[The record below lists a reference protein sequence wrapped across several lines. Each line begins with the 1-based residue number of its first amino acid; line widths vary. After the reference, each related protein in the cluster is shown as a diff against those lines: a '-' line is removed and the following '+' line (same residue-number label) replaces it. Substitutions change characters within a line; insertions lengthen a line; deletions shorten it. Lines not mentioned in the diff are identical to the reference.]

1 MPPEITRDHS
11 LWIHAGMVM
20 NMHEKIQ
27 ERISFLEDQV
37 ASLDHYLPETYQL
50 LIQELDAQ
58 HHDLMKI
65 KIQTFYHHQNHD
77 QHNQDP
83 DQRNQKQTKVQDH
96 R

>member
-1 MPPEITRDHS
+1 
-11 LWIHAGMVM
+11 MVRKAQDGFALGLM
-20 NMHEKIQ
+20 THQQHIQ
-27 ERISFLEDQV
+27 ERISFLEDQL

-65 KIQTFYHHQNHD
+65 KIQIFYHHQNHD
-77 QHNQDP
+77 QQNQGP